1 MARKKKIVSVP
12 IRTTE
17 DLLNLINHN
26 VDATEKMFAKLGKK
40 NRRIGIIS
48 AFAVVFA
55 LCTASECRKQDD
67 EIYKLSLRLDKL
79 ENKEGE

>member
-26 VDATEKMFAKLGKK
+26 VDATEKALAKLSRK
-40 NRRIGIIS
+40 NRRLGVVS
-48 AFAVVFA
+48 AVAIVFA
-55 LCTASECRKQDD
+55 LCAASECRKQD
-67 EIYKLSLRLDKL
+67 EELYKLSIRVQKL